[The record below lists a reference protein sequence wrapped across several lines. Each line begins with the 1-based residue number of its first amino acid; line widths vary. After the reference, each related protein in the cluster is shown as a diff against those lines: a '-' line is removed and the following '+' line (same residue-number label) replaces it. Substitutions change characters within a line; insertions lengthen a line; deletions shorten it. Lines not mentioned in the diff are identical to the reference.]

1 MNEPISAP
9 APKASPAGPT
19 PARRLV
25 SLDALRGFDMF
36 WIVGGDE
43 IIHGLYKGWPGAFRL
58 LDAQMDHTPWAGL
71 TFYDLIFPLFVFIV
85 GVSTVFSLTRTIEQ
99 HGRAAALKRIL
110 FRSAALYFFG
120 LLVYGGV
127 SKGWDHVRWMGVLQ
141 RIGIAYFFTGLLFC
155 FLRVRGLIA
164 VCAAL
169 LIGYAIMSETI
180 TIRDFNLEKTHLS
193 SLGLTPDSPETR
205 ELFLATTNMV
215 KGRYDD
221 GLNLPQHIDYQYLPG
236 RRWDGAYDPEGLLST
251 MGAVGTCLLGVFV
264 GLFLRNSPLTD
275 QKKVVWLFGA
285 GVLAV
290 AIGWLWGLQ
299 FPVIKKIWTSSY
311 VLVAA
316 GYSCIFLAVFYQLI
330 DIWNWRKWCTPF
342 VWIGMNPITIYL
354 IFHLLEP
361 GGLVKRVVGGPIAA
375 AFGDWGDLLIASVT
389 VALMFALMRFLY
401 QRKLFLRV

>member
-1 MNEPISAP
+1 MNEPTSTP
-9 APKASPAGPT
+9 APKAGPTGQT

-58 LDAQMDHTPWAGL
+58 LDAQMDHTAWAGL

-141 RIGIAYFFTGLLFC
+141 RIGIAYFVTALLFC

-164 VCAAL
+164 ACAML
-169 LIGYAIMSETI
+169 LIGYAIMAATI
-180 TIRDFNLEKTHLS
+180 PIRDFNLEKTHLK

-205 ELFLATTNMV
+205 KLYLETTNMV

-221 GLNLPQHIDYQYLPG
+221 GLSLPQHVDYDYLPG
-236 RRWDGAYDPEGLLST
+236 YRWDGAYDPEGLLST
-251 MGAVGTCLLGVFV
+251 MGAVGICLLGVFV
-264 GLFLRNSPLTD
+264 GLFLRNSPLPD

-285 GVLAV
+285 GVLAI
-290 AIGWLWGLQ
+290 AAGWLWGLQ
-299 FPVIKKIWTSSY
+299 FPVIKKIWSSSY
-311 VLVAA
+311 VLVAG

-375 AFGDWGDLLIASVT
+375 ACGPWGDLLIASVT
-389 VALMFALMRFLY
+389 VALMLALMRFLY

>member
-1 MNEPISAP
+1 
-9 APKASPAGPT
+9 
-19 PARRLV
+19 
-25 SLDALRGFDMF
+25 MF

-99 HGRAAALKRIL
+99 HGRGAALKRIL
-110 FRSAALYFFG
+110 FRSVALYFFG

-141 RIGIAYFFTGLLFC
+141 RIGIAYFFTASLFC

-164 VCAAL
+164 VCATL
-169 LIGYAIMSETI
+169 LIGYAILAATI
-180 TIRDFNLEKTHLS
+180 PIRDFNLEKSHLS
-193 SLGLTPDSPETR
+193 SLGLTPDSPETHK
-205 ELFLATTNMV
+205 LYLATTNMV
-215 KGRYDD
+215 KGRFDD

-251 MGAVGTCLLGVFV
+251 VGAVGTCLLGVFV
-264 GLFLRNSPLTD
+264 GLFLRNSPLPD

-290 AIGWLWGLQ
+290 AVGWLWGLQ

-311 VLVAA
+311 VLVAG

-342 VWIGMNPITIYL
+342 IWIGMNPITIYL
-354 IFHLLEP
+354 IFHLLET
-361 GGLVKRVVGGPIAA
+361 GGLVKRLVGGPIAGA
-375 AFGDWGDLLIASVT
+375 CGVWGDLLIASVT

-401 QRKLFLRV
+401 QRKLFLRL